1 MVFWRPKIELKT
13 PDQIRAMRTSGL
25 VVAEALAA
33 VERVAAPGMTTA
45 ELNQVA
51 AESIK
56 AQGAEP
62 SFLNYGEP
70 PYPGVI
76 CTSVNEAI
84 VHGLPSQQV
93 LVAGDLISID
103 CGANI
108 GGWHGDSAR
117 TFVLRPDTAPSEL
130 VSARQ
135 ALSEATHEA
144 LWSGIAAL
152 ASAKVLRD
160 VSGAIEDSVD
170 EDRFAIVEEYTGHGI
185 GSQMHMP
192 PEVLNYRTSE
202 RGPKI
207 KPGLCIA
214 IEPMLT
220 AGSCETKVADDEWT
234 VVTEDGSDAAHWEH
248 TVAVTGDGLWVLTSP
263 DGGKAELERRGVAVC
278 PW

>member
-1 MVFWRPKIELKT
+1 MFWRPKIELKT
-13 PDQIRAMRTSGL
+13 PDQIRAMRKSGL

-33 VERVAAPGMTTA
+33 VERAAAPGMTTA
-45 ELNQVA
+45 QLNQIA

-56 AQGAEP
+56 EQGAEP

-76 CTSVNEAI
+76 CTSVNQAI
-84 VHGLPSQQV
+84 VHGLPSEQV
-93 LVAGDLISID
+93 LTVGDLISID

-108 GGWHGDSAR
+108 DGWHGDSAR
-117 TFVLRPDTAPSEL
+117 SFILRPEQSSSDAIA
-130 VSARQ
+130 ARQ
-135 ALSEATHEA
+135 ALSDATYEA

-192 PEVLNYRTSE
+192 PEVMNYRTSE

-248 TVAVTGDGLWVLTSP
+248 TVAVTEDGLWVLTSP
-263 DGGKAELERRGVAVC
+263 DGGKSELEKRGISVC